1 MTEKCEFIDAEK
13 DNYPIQSMCVW
24 LEISTSGFYDWRSRP
39 ASATTERREE
49 LKALIRYVFMESDE
63 TYGYR
68 RVHAALA
75 RKGVQAGLELVRA
88 LMRELGLVPCQP
100 KPWRTT
106 TIPDNAADAVPDLMK
121 RDFTA
126 EAPGRKLVG
135 DITYIHTWA
144 GFLYLATVIDCHTK
158 AVVGWA
164 TAEHMKTALI
174 SDAIDM
180 AARNLDLADDCV
192 FHSDRGSQ
200 YTSQQFR
207 TKLRDMNLRPSVGR
221 TGVCWDNALAESFF
235 GTLKNELVHR
245 TAFPTREH
253 ARRAI
258 ARYIEVFYNRRR
270 LHSGLGYKTPA
281 EIQAEYE
288 EMQLAA

>member
-121 RDFTA
+121 VRIQK
-126 EAPGRKLVG
+126 E
-135 DITYIHTWA
+135 WA
-144 GFLYLATVIDCHTK
+144 DGWWSARVAGQVVCAMGGIQRLPVKARWMASK
-158 AVVGWA
+158 AV
-164 TAEHMKTALI
+164 
-174 SDAIDM
+174 
-180 AARNLDLADDCV
+180 RPC
-192 FHSDRGSQ
+192 
-200 YTSQQFR
+200 
-207 TKLRDMNLRPSVGR
+207 LR
-221 TGVCWDNALAESFF
+221 AES
-235 GTLKNELVHR
+235 R
-245 TAFPTREH
+245 
-253 ARRAI
+253 
-258 ARYIEVFYNRRR
+258 
-270 LHSGLGYKTPA
+270 
-281 EIQAEYE
+281 
-288 EMQLAA
+288 